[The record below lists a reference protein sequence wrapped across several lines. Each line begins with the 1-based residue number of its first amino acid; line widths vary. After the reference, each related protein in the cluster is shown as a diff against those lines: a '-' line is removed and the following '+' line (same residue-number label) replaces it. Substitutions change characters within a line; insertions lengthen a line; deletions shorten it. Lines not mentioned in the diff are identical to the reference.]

1 LVRTGE
7 SLKKAVDQ
15 IQQWSQKL
23 SAAPC
28 NRPGLETRNM
38 AQVGQC
44 IAEAALWR
52 ANSVGA
58 HFREDFPFY
67 KGLEWKTH
75 SRCQQDVSHESVVR
89 IRKKSKKHLSA
100 LNQIEA

>member
-1 LVRTGE
+1 LVRTGD
-7 SLKKAVDQ
+7 SLQKAVDQ

-23 SAAPC
+23 SAAPF

-58 HFREDFPFY
+58 HYREDFPFY
-67 KGLEWKTH
+67 KGLKWKLH
-75 SRCQQDVSHESVVR
+75 SRCQQEVKAKSGAS
-89 IRKKSKKHLSA
+89 IAKKTRKTARS
-100 LNQIEA
+100 